1 MNGGGL
7 RAFGSVGGKP
17 TGLLL
22 GFGLLRM
29 APAYALWFA
38 GTLVAMTF
46 FAILWISVASADC
59 VADRTAF
66 LGDAQEHVLTVDID
80 RAQAALDAA
89 EEAMAC
95 GSVVAPEVLAR
106 FWLID
111 GALQVMRGDAG
122 GAAQAFQ
129 SAAWVAPD
137 VWMEDLGPA
146 MRSAY
151 DEAASVERTFGTREW
166 TPTGAT
172 GWIDGRLKENP
183 TDVAVGLRLIQAGT
197 SESDVTFARIVLVT
211 ADAMRLETSVEL
223 PRPVPRVAELP
234 APDPVAPVVQG
245 PTDPWVRVYGGVG
258 SSVSMG
264 QEIDLVSDGQPLI
277 EPGLKVDIPLEFGA
291 ELRRGMFWLRA
302 GGALA
307 PLVNGSYL
315 FALPEGVGRSA
326 FAYGGRVGLGL
337 ALSAADVG
345 VVTGVSLP
353 GRIPIRTVAGVDLGD
368 LPLKL
373 ELRVGLNLVT
383 QRPVEPA
390 GGLSLMV
397 IP

>member
-1 MNGGGL
+1 
-7 RAFGSVGGKP
+7 
-17 TGLLL
+17 
-22 GFGLLRM
+22 
-29 APAYALWFA
+29 
-38 GTLVAMTF
+38 MTF

-137 VWMEDLGPA
+137 VWMEELGPA

-151 DEAASVERTFGTREW
+151 DEAASVERTFGTLEW

-234 APDPVAPVVQG
+234 APDPVAPVVQS